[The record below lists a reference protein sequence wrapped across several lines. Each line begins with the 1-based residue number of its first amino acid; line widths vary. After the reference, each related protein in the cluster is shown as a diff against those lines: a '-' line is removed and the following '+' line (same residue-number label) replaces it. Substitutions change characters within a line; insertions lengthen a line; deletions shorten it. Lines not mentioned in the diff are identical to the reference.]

1 MKKSILIL
9 AFIITSISVLAQNNK
24 IDKRLLV
31 KYTSEEVKTI
41 QAETPEEY
49 KFLTYCIENAF
60 YIAEMPAEKI
70 KANPSNFGEIII
82 KNTSKI
88 NFYDLKISLK
98 ENNYQSFVIKG
109 TKKVLMIKSKTHILR
124 ELNKK

>member
-70 KANPSNFGEIII
+70 KA
-82 KNTSKI
+82 T
-88 NFYDLKISLK
+88 LLTL
-98 ENNYQSFVIKG
+98 VR
-109 TKKVLMIKSKTHILR
+109 LL
-124 ELNKK
+124 